1 MGLSRVAAVVM
12 LGLALTACAPSGY
25 YAPADPVSLRATAQ
39 AFSHLAEAYN
49 SLAGQA
55 ELSRRATEQAYQ
67 AQITQTAQAYQAT
80 AQYLNLQATRQA
92 VDATATANAM
102 LLAMQS
108 YQATATLQA
117 LERKAQEEQHAAEV
131 ARQRAVVQSVL
142 ETAIVFLA
150 LAALIAL
157 FVIFLYRLLDA
168 YVRWQETRRS
178 IMISPIGV
186 LVVRRDGM
194 PPVHVEVLQ
203 PKPELPAGEAAPN
216 HHDESGDL
224 DWIPYRVGDQIV
236 GFVKPEWR
244 QKHEDPNRRLAL
256 RLLREAIQK
265 AGGDADYIPGW
276 RELGWPAETWTKA
289 VALLR
294 PYVNPVPGRGGGT
307 FLVGEYRTLAELY
320 TALGAHKITLSLSP
334 APTEVA

>member
-1 MGLSRVAAVVM
+1 MRYGLVLFAA
-12 LGLALTACAPSGY
+12 LLLTACAPAGY
-25 YAPADPVSLRATAQ
+25 YAPADPQSLRATAQ
-39 AFSHLAEAYN
+39 AFSQMAEAYN
-49 SLAGQA
+49 RLAGQ
-55 ELSRRATEQAYQ
+55 TEQAYQ
-67 AQITQTAQAYQAT
+67 AQATQTAQAYQVT
-80 AQYLNLQATRQA
+80 AQYLDLRATQQA

-102 LLAMQS
+102 LLAVQS

-117 LERKAQEEQHAAEV
+117 LERKAREEQHAAEV
-131 ARQRAVVQSVL
+131 TRQRAVVQSIL

-150 LAALIAL
+150 LAALVVL
-157 FVIFLYRLLDA
+157 FFVFLYRLLDA

-194 PPVHVEVLQ
+194 PPVHVEVLK
-203 PKPELPAGEAAPN
+203 PKPELPPGKDTETR
-216 HHDESGDL
+216 DERGDL
-224 DWIPYRVGDQIV
+224 DWIPYRVGDQIM

-244 QKHEDPNRRLAL
+244 QKGEDPNRRLVL

-265 AGGDADYIPGW
+265 AGGNADHIPGW
-276 RELGWPAETWTKA
+276 RELGWPAETWTRA

-294 PYVNPVPGRGGGT
+294 PYVHPVPGRGGGT

-320 TALGAHKITLSLSP
+320 TALGSKQITLSP

>member
-1 MGLSRVAAVVM
+1 MAGEGKRIMGLARIAAVVM
-12 LGLALTACAPSGY
+12 LGLLLTACAPAGY
-25 YAPADPVSLRATAQ
+25 VPPDPAALRATAQ

-49 SLAGQA
+49 RLAGQ
-55 ELSRRATEQAYQ
+55 TEQAYQ
-67 AQITQTAQAYQAT
+67 AQATQTAQAYQIT
-80 AQYLNLQATRQA
+80 AQYLDLRATQQA

-102 LLAMQS
+102 LLAVQS

-117 LERKAQEEQHAAEV
+117 LERKAREEQHAAEV
-131 ARQRAVVQSVL
+131 TRQRAVVQSIL

-150 LAALIAL
+150 LAALVVL
-157 FVIFLYRLLDA
+157 FFVFLYRLLDA

-194 PPVHVEVLQ
+194 PPVHVEVLK
-203 PKPELPAGEAAPN
+203 PKPELPPERTEGE
-216 HHDESGDL
+216 L

-244 QKHEDPNRRLAL
+244 QKGEDSNRRLVL

-265 AGGDADYIPGW
+265 AGGNADHIPGW
-276 RELGWPAETWTKA
+276 RELGWPAETWTRA

-294 PYVNPVPGRGGGT
+294 PYVHPVPGRGGGT

-320 TALGAHKITLSLSP
+320 TALGSKQITLSP

>member
-1 MGLSRVAAVVM
+1 MRN
-12 LGLALTACAPSGY
+12 GLAFLIVALLVTACAPSGY
-25 YAPADPVSLRATAQ
+25 YAPTDPVSLRATAQ
-39 AFSHLAEAYN
+39 AFNHLAEAYN

-55 ELSRRATEQAYQ
+55 ELSHRATEQAYQ
-67 AQITQTAQAYQAT
+67 SQATQTAQTYQAT

-102 LLAMQS
+102 LLAVQS

-142 ETAIVFLA
+142 ETAMIFLA

-194 PPVHVEVLQ
+194 PPVHVEVL
-203 PKPELPAGEAAPN
+203 KPGPALPPETDA
-216 HHDESGDL
+216 DEEREV
-224 DWIPYRVGDQIV
+224 DWIPYRVDDRLM
-236 GFVKPEWR
+236 GFVRADWRHKP
-244 QKHEDPNRRLAL
+244 EDPNRRLVL

-265 AGGDADYIPGW
+265 AGGNADYIPGW
-276 RELGWPAETWTKA
+276 RELDWPAETWSRA

-320 TALGAHKITLSLSP
+320 NALGAHKVTLYPSP
-334 APTEVA
+334 APTEVG